1 MKPIKHAFLFIL
13 ISMGSQAQET
23 LLRNNFS
30 VRDFFI
36 KKDSIFLIEKRDVSY
51 FNYLEKNR
59 TVQTYFIG
67 GYGLEIYDDSK
78 NNQIITVSNEFS
90 RPVSSLRFYNKSFK
104 EVKDVYY
111 YTEGR
116 SLDAIIIPDLNYAIL
131 SLSDKKIIVVNYEKK
146 PDYEISH
153 NITLSSIARSM
164 AFKDGYLY
172 YATDLGEIFK
182 YNFATKEN
190 TILLAYEKMIT
201 DFTIFDKYIV
211 FTTKEGE
218 IVKFSFENGFISKLD
233 LSTDFI
239 LNSIQ
244 YQKDQLICGTF
255 KGKILVINVETMS
268 ILDQLNYHKRSILKI
283 VNYKNNE
290 FYSSSIDKTIKKWK
304 LIQ

>member
-1 MKPIKHAFLFIL
+1 
-13 ISMGSQAQET
+13 
-23 LLRNNFS
+23 
-30 VRDFFI
+30 RDFFM

-233 LSTDFI
+233 LSTD
-239 LNSIQ
+239 
-244 YQKDQLICGTF
+244 
-255 KGKILVINVETMS
+255 
-268 ILDQLNYHKRSILKI
+268 
-283 VNYKNNE
+283 
-290 FYSSSIDKTIKKWK
+290 
-304 LIQ
+304 